1 MSVAIE
7 LPDPI
12 MNLIEQLK
20 DRPDESPLDV
30 ITRALEYYGDDYLDE
45 ETEAAIRVGLE
56 EYNAGVFTTE
66 EEMAKK
72 LGLK

>member
-56 EYNAGVFTTE
+56 EYKAGVFTTE
-66 EEMAKK
+66 EEMARK
-72 LGLK
+72 LGL